1 MRAGREEKQMRDV
14 KEQIRVNEIRDAKS
28 LKSRYK
34 ELDEGNGIRD
44 AKGKNQEGDSLVFR
58 SSLLVYPYTRISHL
72 LLSLSSSLLVY
83 SHPASAL
90 ICFSDHNF
98 YLFPLGFFHIAPT
111 YWVTPCQSWQLS
123 N

>member
-14 KEQIRVNEIRDAKS
+14 KEQIRVNEIRDAK
-28 LKSRYK
+28 
-34 ELDEGNGIRD
+34 
-44 AKGKNQEGDSLVFR
+44 GKNQEGDSLVFR
-58 SSLLVYPYTRISHL
+58 SSLLVYPYL
-72 LLSLSSSLLVY
+72 
-83 SHPASAL
+83 ASAL
-90 ICFSDHNF
+90 IFKLFESRLLASRICPSDHNF

>member
-1 MRAGREEKQMRDV
+1 MRTGMEEKQMRDV

-44 AKGKNQEGDSLVFR
+44 AKGKNKEGDSLVFC
-58 SSLLVYPYTRISHL
+58 SSLLVYPNPVSAFKLFASRLLASRICS
-72 LLSLSSSLLVY
+72 
-83 SHPASAL
+83 
-90 ICFSDHNF
+90 FDHNF

>member
-1 MRAGREEKQMRDV
+1 MRAGMEEKQMRDV

-58 SSLLVYPYTRISHL
+58 SSLLVYPYL
-72 LLSLSSSLLVY
+72 
-83 SHPASAL
+83 ASAL
-90 ICFSDHNF
+90 IFK
-98 YLFPLGFFHIAPT
+98 LF
-111 YWVTPCQSWQLS
+111 VTRLPASRICL
-123 N
+123 

>member
-44 AKGKNQEGDSLVFR
+44 AKGKNKEGDSLVFC
-58 SSLLVYPYTRISHL
+58 SL
-72 LLSLSSSLLVY
+72 LLVY
-83 SHPASAL
+83 SNPATALILFATRLPASAL
-90 ICFSDHNF
+90 IFK
-98 YLFPLGFFHIAPT
+98 LFATRLPASRI
-111 YWVTPCQSWQLS
+111 CS
-123 N
+123 

>member
-1 MRAGREEKQMRDV
+1 MRDV

-44 AKGKNQEGDSLVFR
+44 AKGKNQEGNSLVFR
-58 SSLLVYPYTRISHL
+58 SSLLVYPHPVSAFKLFVTRL
-72 LLSLSSSLLVY
+72 
-83 SHPASAL
+83 PASRLLASR
-90 ICFSDHNF
+90 ICPLDHNF